1 MFLTRLSHRVCY
13 LASPLRC
20 IASRGSCS
28 SKLFVGGLNY
38 DTNEP
43 VLKNEFEKYGQVIN
57 VRVICDHVSG
67 KSKGYGFVLFDS
79 EEAAASALASM
90 NNQLLEGRQ
99 IRVEYARPKG
109 GLYQNQ
115 N

>member
-1 MFLTRLSHRVCY
+1 MFLSQLSHRVCY

-20 IASRGSCS
+20 IATRGSCS
-28 SKLFVGGLNY
+28 SKLFVG
-38 DTNEP
+38 
-43 VLKNEFEKYGQVIN
+43 
-57 VRVICDHVSG
+57 VRVICDHMSG

-109 GLYQNQ
+109 GLDQNK

>member
-1 MFLTRLSHRVCY
+1 MYSISRFLFFKIIRWST
-13 LASPLRC
+13 
-20 IASRGSCS
+20 
-28 SKLFVGGLNY
+28 
-38 DTNEP
+38 
-43 VLKNEFEKYGQVIN
+43 

-109 GLYQNQ
+109 GLDQNP

>member
-1 MFLTRLSHRVCY
+1 M
-13 LASPLRC
+13 
-20 IASRGSCS
+20 
-28 SKLFVGGLNY
+28 
-38 DTNEP
+38 
-43 VLKNEFEKYGQVIN
+43 
-57 VRVICDHVSG
+57 SG

-109 GLYQNQ
+109 GLDQNK

>member
-1 MFLTRLSHRVCY
+1 MFSSLFIRRNSIT
-13 LASPLRC
+13 SPLRYLT
-20 IASRGSCS
+20 IRGSC
-28 SKLFVGGLNY
+28 SKLFVGGLSY

-43 VLKNEFEKYGQVIN
+43 VLKNEFEKYGEIIEVK
-57 VRVICDHVSG
+57 VICDHKSG

-90 NNQLLEGRQ
+90 NNQLLEGRN
-99 IRVEYARPKG
+99 IRVEYAQPKS

-115 N
+115 K